1 MPSDLLLILLVFA
14 IIIIIFLTSDQKKKE
29 IGLREII
36 ANLKEKHSQLE
47 SQMLKSAHEQYL
59 IWRNKELENKKA
71 ELKMVAQREASTD
84 LQKWKIEN
92 EALIRQDAINRSHAV
107 IAGKVTEHLI
117 PYLTTFPYNPKDARF
132 VGSPIDLIVF
142 DGLDEGLLRQIILI
156 EVKTGSSTLNT
167 RQRQIRDIIM
177 SGKVF
182 WRELNFIPTNSKLS
196 AQKSIA

>member
-1 MPSDLLLILLVFA
+1 MSSDLLLILLVVA
-14 IIIIIFLTSDQKKKE
+14 IIIIVFLISDQKKKE

-47 SQMLKSAHEQYL
+47 SQMLKRAQEQYL
-59 IWRNKELENKKA
+59 IWRNKELENIKA

-92 EALIRQDAINRSHAV
+92 ETRIRQDAINRSHAV
-107 IAGKVTEHLI
+107 ITGKVTEHLI
-117 PYLTTFPYNPKDARF
+117 PFLTMFPYNPKDARF

-167 RQRQIRDIIM
+167 RQRQIRDIIT
-177 SGKVF
+177 SGKIV

-196 AQKSIA
+196 TQKSIG